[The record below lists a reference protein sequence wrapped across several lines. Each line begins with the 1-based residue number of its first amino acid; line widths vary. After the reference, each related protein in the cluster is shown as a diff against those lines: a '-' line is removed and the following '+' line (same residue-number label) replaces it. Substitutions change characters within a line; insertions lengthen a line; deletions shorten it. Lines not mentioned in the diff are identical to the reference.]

1 MAALPPTS
9 RSISAVEL
17 LEQPGREQG
26 REQEHELELVLTEHG
41 LLVLGQGEGER
52 QPLEE
57 EGLLSCS

>member
-1 MAALPPTS
+1 
-9 RSISAVEL
+9 VEL